1 MKASPNDISATRV
14 TSPPH
19 LSGLALA
26 FVALVG
32 ITTALL
38 AQTLG
43 AREFVAVIVSALSV
57 GIAIPVLHYYA
68 RAPLLKPAAATR
80 SMIEVVEPNIVE
92 PSAALVGTSL
102 AAADPEAAA
111 RFYAELLKTSIS
123 PFRTL
128 LAETNNRSRD
138 WLPIVKVRDVAQVAA
153 AVPRLG
159 GSVIMEPNVSAEG
172 YLAVIVDPAGAAMA
186 AWQPAVTRESSGV
199 KHLQIRG
206 IELVAPE
213 ALKSSAF
220 YNRLFGWQI
229 AASTDKRVSLS
240 FSASDANVALF
251 GVRKIDDVTTWLT
264 YFDVEDFAGATAQAQ
279 QLGGQIVIGPTG
291 LPNGRQI
298 VVLRDE
304 RAGLFGLIG

>member
-1 MKASPNDISATRV
+1 MKASPNDITTTRV
-14 TSPPH
+14 TSTPH

-43 AREFVAVIVSALSV
+43 AREFVAVMMSALSV

-68 RAPLLKPAAATR
+68 REPLLKPAAVAR
-80 SMIEVVEPNIVE
+80 STIEVVEPTIVE
-92 PSAALVGTSL
+92 PSAALIGTSL
-102 AAADPEAAA
+102 AASDPEAAA

-159 GSVIMEPNVSAEG
+159 GSVIIEPQNAAEG
-172 YLAVIVDPAGAAMA
+172 SFAVIVDPAGAAMA
-186 AWQPAVTRESSGV
+186 AWQSAATRETSVV
-199 KHLQIRG
+199 KPLQIRG

-213 ALKSSAF
+213 AIKSGAF
-220 YNRLFGWQI
+220 YKRLFGWQM
-229 AASTDKRVSLS
+229 AASTDNRVSLS
-240 FSASDANVALF
+240 FSASGTDVF

-264 YFDVEDFAGATAQAQ
+264 YFDVKDFAGAMAQAQ
-279 QLGGQIVIGPTG
+279 RLGGQIVIGPTG

-304 RAGLFGLIG
+304 RAGLFGLIEQ